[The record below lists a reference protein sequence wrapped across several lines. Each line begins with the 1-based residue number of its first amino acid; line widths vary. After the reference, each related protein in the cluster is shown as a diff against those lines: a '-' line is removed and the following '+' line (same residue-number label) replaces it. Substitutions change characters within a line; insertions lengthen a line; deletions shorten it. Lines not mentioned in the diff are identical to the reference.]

1 MPNNPKSKEP
11 VRLCV
16 TFRRSTAEEI
26 RKIALTRYKST
37 HDTVIFL
44 ANIALKYNYTKDY
57 RYIPCKPQRE
67 DIRLRKE
74 PMCIITLLISS
85 SLDNR
90 LSAFMKANFT
100 ENKAGTFRSLVETA
114 LLYDY
119 DKNLFFRTPQ
129 QLSVSSS
136 SSPQNNKSNDII
148 MLDII

>member
-1 MPNNPKSKEP
+1 MSNTSKSKEP

-16 TFRRSTAEEI
+16 TFRKSTAEQI
-26 RKIALTRYKST
+26 RKIALARFKST
-37 HDTVIFL
+37 HDTTIFL

-57 RYIPCKPQRE
+57 HYIPCKPQRE
-67 DIRLRKE
+67 DIRLPKE

-85 SLDNR
+85 SLDSR

-129 QLSVSSS
+129 KLSVSS
-136 SSPQNNKSNDII
+136 PQNNNKSNDII

>member
-16 TFRRSTAEEI
+16 TFRRSTAEQI

-57 RYIPCKPQRE
+57 HYIPCKPQRE
-67 DIRLRKE
+67 DARLPKE

-85 SLDNR
+85 SLDSR
-90 LSAFMKANFT
+90 LSDFMKANFT

-129 QLSVSSS
+129 KLSVSSS
-136 SSPQNNKSNDII
+136 SSQNIKSNDII

>member
-1 MPNNPKSKEP
+1 MSNTSKSKEP

-16 TFRRSTAEEI
+16 TFRKSTAEQI
-26 RKIALTRYKST
+26 RKIALARFKST
-37 HDTVIFL
+37 HDTTIFL
-44 ANIALKYNYTKDY
+44 ANIALKYNYTKDC

-67 DIRLRKE
+67 DIRLPKE

-85 SLDNR
+85 SLDSR

-129 QLSVSSS
+129 KLSVSS
-136 SSPQNNKSNDII
+136 PQNNNKSNDII

>member
-1 MPNNPKSKEP
+1 MSNNPKEP
-11 VRLCV
+11 ARLCV
-16 TFRRSTAEEI
+16 TFRKSTAEQI
-26 RKIALTRYKST
+26 RKIALARFKST
-37 HDTVIFL
+37 HDTAIFL

-57 RYIPCKPQRE
+57 CYIPCKPQRE
-67 DIRLRKE
+67 DIRLPKE

-85 SLDNR
+85 SLDSR

-100 ENKAGTFRSLVETA
+100 ESKAGAFRSLVETT

-129 QLSVSSS
+129 KLSVSSS
-136 SSPQNNKSNDII
+136 SSSQGYNKSNDII

>member
-1 MPNNPKSKEP
+1 MSNTSKSKEP

-16 TFRRSTAEEI
+16 TFRKSTAEQI
-26 RKIALTRYKST
+26 RKIALARFKST
-37 HDTVIFL
+37 HDTTIFL

-67 DIRLRKE
+67 DIRLPKE

-85 SLDNR
+85 SLDSR

-129 QLSVSSS
+129 KLSVSS
-136 SSPQNNKSNDII
+136 PQNNNKSNDII